1 MKSNQQNLHF
11 YHLSLVFF
19 CFSPFIH
26 RQLQSNGT
34 LEFPAFSSQFYRS
47 DVHDQV
53 YRCQASNQA
62 GTIISRNIHV
72 RGIIHQFYDV
82 KIDGTDV
89 YLNNVAFLRCSI
101 PQHMR
106 EFVEVTTWF
115 RGEEALTENSDI
127 SKIKFFHFFFAIS

>member
-1 MKSNQQNLHF
+1 MKSKPKKF
-11 YHLSLVFF
+11 TFLSLFF
-19 CFSPFIH
+19 LFSLVSSLIH
-26 RQLQSNGT
+26 RQLHSNGT

-47 DVHDQV
+47 DVHDQI
-53 YRCQASNQA
+53 YRCQATNQA

-89 YLNNVAFLRCSI
+89 FLNNVAFLRCSI

-127 SKIKFFHFFFAIS
+127 SK

>member
-1 MKSNQQNLHF
+1 MIRKFFFFSFHLQKIFPNEIKTKKIYIFISFLSFFLLFLH
-11 YHLSLVFF
+11 
-19 CFSPFIH
+19 C
-26 RQLQSNGT
+26 NGT

-47 DVHDQV
+47 DVHDQI
-53 YRCQASNQA
+53 YRCQATNQA

-89 YLNNVAFLRCSI
+89 FLNNVAFLRCSI

-127 SKIKFFHFFFAIS
+127 SK